1 MFIYV
6 HDNHCCLS
14 FSQEKLLQHC
24 LWFMVMQ
31 AKQDVVF
38 VIDANKCSVG
48 CLIDNPFWSNSA
60 QEKQNRTLGNIIDFQ
75 RQS

>member
-6 HDNHCCLS
+6 HDKYCCLS
-14 FSQEKLLQHC
+14 FSQEKRLQHC

-38 VIDANKCSVG
+38 VVD
-48 CLIDNPFWSNSA
+48 DNISA
-60 QEKQNRTLGNIIDFQ
+60 VLDV
-75 RQS
+75 